1 METKK
6 KADSAPSEGCALG
19 GRLVGLME
27 GPAMVTHESVL
38 NSTYSLNWVTDNKH
52 AARLKIH

>member
-38 NSTYSLNWVTDNKH
+38 NSTYSLN
-52 AARLKIH
+52 